1 MGLFGKNT
9 ASATASPDGSV
20 PAEGKGSFLSGVL
33 RDAIGQLKA
42 QGGFD
47 SGLSGAPKTEVNL
60 NLIDDKFEG
69 NGMKKG
75 GKVKAKKM
83 AKGGSVGSA
92 SKRADGCCVKGKTR
106 GRIV

>member
-47 SGLSGAPKTEVNL
+47 SGISSSPETKVTLDLV
-60 NLIDDKFEG
+60 DDKFEK
-69 NGMKKG
+69 GMKKG

-83 AKGGSVGSA
+83 AKGGSTA
-92 SKRADGCCVKGKTR
+92 SKRADGCAVRGKTK
-106 GRIV
+106 GRIC

>member
-9 ASATASPDGSV
+9 ASATASPDGSA
-20 PAEGKGSFLSGVL
+20 PAEGKGFFGSAL
-33 RDAIGQLKA
+33 RDAIGQIKA